1 MGRYS
6 QVILCL
12 VLKTEFGKY
21 AWLTILSAV
30 AIYRLV
36 LAVRMKAYI
45 REGLQLGFVIEEKP
59 SVGN

>member
-1 MGRYS
+1 MSG
-6 QVILCL
+6 
-12 VLKTEFGKY
+12 LKNRVWKY